1 MPLDLE
7 ALRAHFGRLASLLEV
22 ERLAEKA
29 ERAREL
35 ENLSPATREALGRT
49 VTRLSVDGAED
60 GVGSYA
66 RLVLSRA
73 PRGETL
79 VPFHAMSQGD
89 NVRVTFPPGTEPASI
104 DGTLDKVE
112 EYRASVSVA
121 GRLPDPLPEGRCTID
136 HLGSDATYKRM
147 RQALERA
154 QKLAAGGPAARLR
167 DCLVGLETP
176 EAGTAQDL
184 EFFDTDLNE
193 YQRAAVR
200 RALAADP
207 LSLVHGPP
215 GTGKTTVLAEV
226 VRQAAARGWRV
237 LATAPSNVA
246 VDNML
251 EKVLVAGLRV
261 VRLGHPARTLESL
274 RHATLSAQVA
284 EDGQFSSVQEMDAW
298 RERLHKRLARRGS
311 RPMDYS
317 ERDGMR
323 READR
328 LWREARKAEEAIGR
342 RLVLSAQ
349 VVLSTHGGL
358 SSNHLKGEFD
368 LVVLD
373 EASQAPE
380 PLSWV
385 ALTRGARAV
394 FAGDARQL
402 PPTLYAKDAAEG
414 GLAVTLL
421 ERLEKTLPED
431 LQTLLR
437 VQYRMHETIMGFSSK
452 EFYGGKLVADESVKA
467 HLACELPGAA
477 SDDLTG
483 VPLVYVDTAG
493 TGWEEGLD
501 ELLQSRF
508 NEGEAELAVKLA
520 RRLLDAGLD
529 PKQVAILTPYTAQSR
544 LIKSKLRVPG
554 LEIGSV
560 DGFQGREKEA
570 TVLSLVRSNERG
582 EVGFLSDTRRM
593 NVATT
598 RARRLSIVIG
608 DSVTISQHPFYRAF
622 LAYAEAHGSYRSA
635 YEF

>member
-1 MPLDLE
+1 MPDSS
-7 ALRAHFGRLASLLEV
+7 ATLRAHFGRLETLLEA

-29 ERAREL
+29 ERAKQL

-49 VTRLSVDGAED
+49 VTRLSVDGAEE
-60 GVGSYA
+60 GVGHYA
-66 RLVLSRA
+66 RLVLSRP

-89 NVRVTFPPGTEPASI
+89 NVRVTFPSGTEPAAV

-112 EYRASVSVA
+112 EYRVSVA
-121 GRLPDPLPEGRCTID
+121 VSGRLPDPLPEGRCTLD
-136 HLGSDATYKRM
+136 QLGSDATYRRM

-154 QKLAAGGPAARLR
+154 RRLASGPVARLR
-167 DCLVGLETP
+167 DCIIGLDAPQSGPLSE
-176 EAGTAQDL
+176 L
-184 EFFDTDLNE
+184 ELFDDGLNE
-193 YQRAAVR
+193 YQRLAVS

-207 LSLVHGPP
+207 VSLVHGPP

-226 VRQAAARGWRV
+226 VRQAVARGWRV

-251 EKVLVAGLRV
+251 EKLLVGSLRV

-274 RHATLSAQVA
+274 RHTTLSAQVA
-284 EDGQFSSVQEMDAW
+284 EDSQFGMVQEMDAW
-298 RERLHKRLARRGS
+298 RERLHKRLARKGTRAMEYG
-311 RPMDYS
+311 
-317 ERDGMR
+317 EREGMR

-328 LWREARKAEEAIGR
+328 LWRDARKAEEAIGR

-349 VVLSTHGGL
+349 VVLATHASL
-358 SSNHLKGEFD
+358 SSNHLRGEFD

-373 EASQAPE
+373 EASQATE

-385 ALTRGARAV
+385 ALTRAERAV
-394 FAGDARQL
+394 FAGDTRQL
-402 PPTLYAKDAAEG
+402 PPTLYSKEAAAD

-421 ERLEKTLPED
+421 ERMETSLPAD

-437 VQYRMHETIMGFSSK
+437 VQYRMHETIMGFSSQQ
-452 EFYGGKLVADESVKA
+452 FYEGRLIADDTVKA
-467 HLACELPGAA
+467 HLASGLPGVTA
-477 SDDLTG
+477 DDLTSL
-483 VPLVYVDTAG
+483 PLVFVDTAG

-520 RRLLDAGLD
+520 QRLLDAGLA
-529 PKQVAILTPYTAQSR
+529 PSQVAILTPYTAQSR
-544 LIKSKLRVPG
+544 LIKSKLRIPG

-570 TVLSLVRSNERG
+570 TVLSLVRSNEKG
-582 EVGFLSDTRRM
+582 IVGFLSDTRRM

-598 RARRLSIVIG
+598 RARRLSIIIG
-608 DSVTISQHPFYRAF
+608 DSVTIAKHPFYEAF
-622 LAYAEAHGSYRSA
+622 LEYAQAFGSYRSA